1 MSGETDL
8 DVLIQSMSA
17 DLKEPVFVFASFA
30 PGKEI
35 PDVPQVMRF
44 GEVEGETLILRL
56 SDAEQAGIAYEYPCR
71 MITLNIHSALEAIG
85 FLARI
90 TTALAA
96 RGISVNPVSAFY
108 HDHLFVPVDKADLA
122 MEILQAL
129 ARGEE

>member
-17 DLKEPVFVFASFA
+17 DLKAPVFVFASFA
-30 PGKEI
+30 PGQTI
-35 PDVPQVMRF
+35 PDVAHVMRF
-44 GEVEGETLILRL
+44 GEAEGETLILRQN
-56 SDAEQAGIAYEYPCR
+56 DADEAGIAYEYPCR

-90 TTALAA
+90 TNALAA

-108 HDHLFVPVDKADLA
+108 HDHLFVPVDKAEMA
-122 MEILQAL
+122 MDILHAL
-129 ARGEE
+129 ARGEA